1 VDRVH
6 GPQRFRSDDIGDFVI
21 RRADGSVAF
30 FLGNAVDDSVMGITL
45 VLRGDDHLANT
56 PRQLLLLEA
65 LGMPLPAYGHL
76 PLVLAPSGTP
86 LSKREG
92 AASLT
97 DLRAQGYLPAAICN
111 YLIRLGH
118 ACGNDG
124 WLAVDQL
131 ASHFDLTR
139 TSHSAA
145 RFDDAQLRHW
155 QREAVM
161 HSTDAQIEQ
170 WLGGHL
176 DALQAGEERSA
187 FVAVVKG
194 NVLFPAEVDEF
205 VSVVAHDAVPV
216 STDATAQ
223 IIEAGPDFFTS
234 AGSLLAANAGDFR
247 GWTRAIAEATGRK
260 GAKLFMPLRS
270 ALTGAT
276 HGPEL
281 APLVGL
287 MGAQRVLGRLES
299 ARLLAARN

>member
-1 VDRVH
+1 
-6 GPQRFRSDDIGDFVI
+6 
-21 RRADGSVAF
+21 
-30 FLGNAVDDSVMGITL
+30 
-45 VLRGDDHLANT
+45 
-56 PRQLLLLEA
+56 LLLEA
-65 LGMPLPAYGHL
+65 LGMPLPEYGHL

-97 DLRAQGYLPAAICN
+97 DLRAQGYLPAAIRN

-118 ACGNDG
+118 ACGNDD
-124 WLAVDQL
+124 WLALDQL

-145 RFDDAQLRHW
+145 RFDEAQLRHW
-155 QREAVM
+155 QREAVT

-176 DALQAGEERSA
+176 DALGVGEERSA

-194 NVLFPAEVDEF
+194 NVLFPAEVDEL
-205 VSVVAHDAVPV
+205 VAVVASTAVPV
-216 STDATAQ
+216 SADATAQ